1 MGLRIGWISEAIFS
15 VRSFSSQGKDWI
27 EAWVA
32 DNFFNVSSKFNLH
45 ILRKRRKWKMLS
57 DTKRML
63 LFSPFPSL
71 GLISNAYCYT
81 LFHRSYIS
89 ELRVELYSVRIG
101 ISFTDDGF
109 WQRMV
114 QTGKQLTIS
123 GWKITN
129 TSLAFTCITY
139 SFPLPQWMRFLGLF
153 ARLLFLKSPS
163 PVIFVRTLLEET
175 FYSWMLDQG
184 FSLGCYFEAS

>member
-1 MGLRIGWISEAIFS
+1 MNSASTNLVKQLIGPENRWISTAIFS
-15 VRSFSSQGKDWI
+15 VRSSSSPGKDDWI

-32 DNFFNVSSKFNLH
+32 GNFFNESSKLNLCF
-45 ILRKRRKWKMLS
+45 LRKRRKWKMLS

-63 LFSPFPSL
+63 LFSPLRSL

-89 ELRVELYSVRIG
+89 ELRVELYRHL
-101 ISFTDDGF
+101 FHDGF

-123 GWKITN
+123 GWKNYQHIP
-129 TSLAFTCITY
+129 SIYLHH
-139 SFPLPQWMRFLGLF
+139 
-153 ARLLFLKSPS
+153 LLFSPS
-163 PVIFVRTLLEET
+163 SMNEIFRPVCEIT
-175 FYSWMLDQG
+175 FS
-184 FSLGCYFEAS
+184 

>member
-63 LFSPFPSL
+63 LFSPFRSL

-123 GWKITN
+123 GWKNYQHIP
-129 TSLAFTCITY
+129 SIYLHH
-139 SFPLPQWMRFLGLF
+139 
-153 ARLLFLKSPS
+153 LLFSPS
-163 PVIFVRTLLEET
+163 SMNEIFRPVCEIT
-175 FYSWMLDQG
+175 FS
-184 FSLGCYFEAS
+184 